1 MNLQNIGQGQLI
13 AKSFLQ
19 YIGEKDMSN
28 IKKSA
33 GIAIIYDNKIL
44 LVHPSGGSWK
54 KGVCGIPKGNIE
66 KGEDPL
72 DAAIRETYE
81 EVGILVKPEQ
91 LDSEVYTLDLYSESG
106 SLRKQI
112 IYFVCKIDNLS
123 ELGLISETISKNMLQ
138 LDEVDWA
145 KFVDPMTAYSIISRG
160 QMILIDRH
168 LHI

>member
-1 MNLQNIGQGQLI
+1 M
-13 AKSFLQ
+13 
-19 YIGEKDMSN
+19 DMSD

-44 LVHPSGGSWK
+44 LVHPTNGTWK
-54 KGVCGIPKGNIE
+54 KGICGIPKGHIE

-72 DAAIRETYE
+72 DTAIRETYE
-81 EVGILVKPEQ
+81 EVGILIRPNQ
-91 LDSEVYTLDLYSESG
+91 LESDSHTLDIYSDSG
-106 SLRKQI
+106 KLQKQI
-112 IYFVCKIDNLS
+112 IYFVCRVSDLS
-123 ELGLISETISKNMLQ
+123 EIGLSSETVSKKMLQ

-168 LHI
+168 LSI